1 MLYISMQCTT
11 PFLTP
16 SNLSAFARVCARDLG
31 LRLKL
36 RRKKKMNN
44 NLGFFKVYLPPPKGP
59 ERLPIP
65 SAFVKHVKGAIPDK
79 AFLRN
84 CHGKLWPVVVTK
96 VGNQL
101 CFKDGWVKFVE
112 DNSVEVGNFLVFD
125 FDGNYVFDFKL
136 FGRTEC
142 EIKMIGSSGFKV
154 KEEKEEEEEEE
165 EKVKEEEEEE
175 EEEEEDELEANTL
188 RKKTEKGKSEK
199 STKGL
204 KKIKQGT
211 NCLINLDGNK
221 GRVTIKD
228 KGGNKRAYRTEVED
242 EEGDEL
248 EAKTLRKKTEKG
260 KSEKSTKGLKKI
272 NQGTNYG
279 NKGKATIKDKGGNKR
294 ACRMEVEDEEEETD
308 DDDEE
313 EDELEATT
321 LRKKAEKGK
330 SEKSTKGL
338 KKINQGTCYGNKRK
352 ATIKDKGGNKRAY
365 TMEVEEEEEETDD
378 DEEEEEDELEAKALR
393 KKTENGIGEK
403 STKGLKKI
411 NQGTSY
417 GNKGKA
423 TIKDK
428 GGNKRAYTM
437 EVEEEEEE
445 ETDDDDDEE
454 DELEAKILR
463 KKTEKEKSEKSAKG
477 LEKISQGTSYGN
489 KGKDTIKGE
498 GGNKRADTIAVEDDE
513 DVFKYGMVSWPK
525 NPCFVAKLRST
536 RRTEL
541 YVPMDVI
548 RDHNLKLP
556 SNLILLDEEGRKW
569 STRVVQWNDGRTW
582 LTVGWKAFCKWNNLK
597 WEDRCICEFIRGKG
611 RRGIFIKTCILRAG
625 SWLPKKDSIL
635 SSDHQDQ
642 VDKRHFQGS
651 PK

>member
-1 MLYISMQCTT
+1 M
-11 PFLTP
+11 
-16 SNLSAFARVCARDLG
+16 D
-31 LRLKL
+31 
-36 RRKKKMNN
+36 N

-136 FGRTEC
+136 FGSTEC
-142 EIKMIGSSGFKV
+142 EIKMIESSGFKV
-154 KEEKEEEEEEE
+154 KEEKEEEEE
-165 EKVKEEEEEE
+165 KVKEE
-175 EEEEEDELEANTL
+175 EEEEEDELEANAL

-211 NCLINLDGNK
+211 NYGNK
-221 GRVTIKD
+221 GKVTIKD
-228 KGGNKRAYRTEVED
+228 KGGNKRAYRMED

-294 ACRMEVEDEEEETD
+294 AYRMEVEDEEEETD

-313 EDELEATT
+313 DDELETTT
-321 LRKKAEKGK
+321 LRKKTEKEK
-330 SEKSTKGL
+330 VKKSTKGL
-338 KKINQGTCYGNKRK
+338 KKINQGTCS
-352 ATIKDKGGNKRAY
+352 TIKDKGGNKRAY
-365 TMEVEEEEEETDD
+365 TMEVEEEEKETDD
-378 DEEEEEDELEAKALR
+378 DDEEEEDELEAKALR
-393 KKTENGIGEK
+393 KKTENGKREK

-411 NQGTSY
+411 NQDTSY

-437 EVEEEEEE
+437 EVEDEEEEEEEE

-489 KGKDTIKGE
+489 KGKDTIKGK

-513 DVFKYGMVSWPK
+513 DVFKYG
-525 NPCFVAKLRST
+525 
-536 RRTEL
+536 
-541 YVPMDVI
+541 I
-548 RDHNLKLP
+548 
-556 SNLILLDEEGRKW
+556 
-569 STRVVQWNDGRTW
+569 
-582 LTVGWKAFCKWNNLK
+582 AFL
-597 WEDRCICEFIRGKG
+597 
-611 RRGIFIKTCILRAG
+611 A
-625 SWLPKKDSIL
+625 
-635 SSDHQDQ
+635 
-642 VDKRHFQGS
+642 
-651 PK
+651 

>member
-1 MLYISMQCTT
+1 MRNKNDWI
-11 PFLTP
+11 F
-16 SNLSAFARVCARDLG
+16 G
-31 LRLKL
+31 LQS
-36 RRKKKMNN
+36 
-44 NLGFFKVYLPPPKGP
+44 KGG
-59 ERLPIP
+59 ER
-65 SAFVKHVKGAIPDK
+65 G
-79 AFLRN
+79 
-84 CHGKLWPVVVTK
+84 G
-96 VGNQL
+96 G
-101 CFKDGWVKFVE
+101 
-112 DNSVEVGNFLVFD
+112 
-125 FDGNYVFDFKL
+125 
-136 FGRTEC
+136 
-142 EIKMIGSSGFKV
+142 
-154 KEEKEEEEEEE
+154 E

-175 EEEEEDELEANTL
+175 EEEDDLEANTL

-211 NCLINLDGNK
+211 NYGNK

-228 KGGNKRAYRTEVED
+228 KGGNKRAYRMEVED

-294 ACRMEVEDEEEETD
+294 AYRMEVEDEEEERD

-338 KKINQGTCYGNKRK
+338 KKINQGTCYGNKGK

-378 DEEEEEDELEAKALR
+378 
-393 KKTENGIGEK
+393 
-403 STKGLKKI
+403 
-411 NQGTSY
+411 
-417 GNKGKA
+417 
-423 TIKDK
+423 
-428 GGNKRAYTM
+428 
-437 EVEEEEEE
+437 
-445 ETDDDDDEE
+445 DDDDDEE

-597 WEDRCICEFIRGKG
+597 REDRCICEFIRGKG

-635 SSDHQDQ
+635 SSDHEDQ

>member
-338 KKINQGTCYGNKRK
+338 KKINQGTCYGNK
-352 ATIKDKGGNKRAY
+352 
-365 TMEVEEEEEETDD
+365 
-378 DEEEEEDELEAKALR
+378 
-393 KKTENGIGEK
+393 
-403 STKGLKKI
+403 
-411 NQGTSY
+411 
-417 GNKGKA
+417 GKA

>member
-1 MLYISMQCTT
+1 
-11 PFLTP
+11 
-16 SNLSAFARVCARDLG
+16 
-31 LRLKL
+31 
-36 RRKKKMNN
+36 MNN

-125 FDGNYVFDFKL
+125 YDGTYVFDFKL

-154 KEEKEEEEEEE
+154 KEEKEEEE
-165 EKVKEEEEEE
+165 KVKEEEEEE
-175 EEEEEDELEANTL
+175 EKEEEEEVELEANTL
-188 RKKTEKGKSEK
+188 RQKTEKGKSEK

-211 NCLINLDGNK
+211 N
-221 GRVTIKD
+221 
-228 KGGNKRAYRTEVED
+228 
-242 EEGDEL
+242 
-248 EAKTLRKKTEKG
+248 
-260 KSEKSTKGLKKI
+260 
-272 NQGTNYG
+272 YG

-294 ACRMEVEDEEEETD
+294 AYRMEVEDEEEETD

-321 LRKKAEKGK
+321 LRKKTEKGK

-352 ATIKDKGGNKRAY
+352 ATIKDKGGNKRAC

-378 DEEEEEDELEAKALR
+378 DDEEEEDELEAKALR
-393 KKTENGIGEK
+393 KKTENGKREK

-437 EVEEEEEE
+437 EVEDEEEEEEEEEE
-445 ETDDDDDEE
+445 ETDDDDDDEEEDELEAKILRKKTEKEKSEKSAKGLEKINQGTSYGNKGKATIKDKGGNKRAYTMEVEDEEEEEEEEEEETDDDDDDDDDEE

-489 KGKDTIKGE
+489 KGKATIKDK

-536 RRTEL
+536 RRNEL

-625 SWLPKKDSIL
+625 SWLPKEDSIL
-635 SSDHQDQ
+635 SSDHRDQ

>member
-211 NCLINLDGNK
+211 N
-221 GRVTIKD
+221 
-228 KGGNKRAYRTEVED
+228 
-242 EEGDEL
+242 
-248 EAKTLRKKTEKG
+248 
-260 KSEKSTKGLKKI
+260 
-272 NQGTNYG
+272 YG

-338 KKINQGTCYGNKRK
+338 KKINQGTCCLLNLDGNKRK